1 MAKKLYKQKLYE
13 RLFEGFLEEKEI
25 PTDDKGIFVMLRGL
39 NIVEM
44 EIGPFADFNISIEEQ
59 ERMWITSEVFENLFR
74 DVDCKK
80 EKLLSEWKALAMSY
94 ICEVKHFSKRSKEC
108 QDWFNMIMVEYGK
121 HPEWTINMYE
131 WALKFLEV
139 MRRKLIWDII
149 TRGLSEKSE

>member
-1 MAKKLYKQKLYE
+1 MQNKSYKQKIYQ
-13 RLFEGFLEEKEI
+13 RVFEGFFDEKEI

-59 ERMWITSEVFENLFR
+59 ERMGITSEIFENLFR
-74 DVDCKK
+74 DVDRKK
-80 EKLLSEWKALAMSY
+80 EKLLSEWKVLAMNY
-94 ICEVKHFSKRSKEC
+94 ICEVKNFSKRSKES
-108 QDWFNMIMVEYGK
+108 QDWFNMIMVEHGK
-121 HPEWTINMYE
+121 HPEWTIDMYE

-149 TRGLSEKSE
+149 VSSLNKSDN